1 MGRDFINQK
10 TMQPFYEVSIVKSEK
25 GNDVVLLTLKDED
38 GKRTDYYGVN
48 AVKIAFKY
56 YNVFSN

>member
-1 MGRDFINQK
+1 
-10 TMQPFYEVSIVKSEK
+10 MQPFYEVSIVKSEK